1 MGNGRVD
8 IMARVV
14 LKDVTLGMSLS
25 SQEPITMCEKCSVV
39 LRELWQSYLE
49 NRSDGSANLFT
60 TFSTANSL
68 LNMLL
73 VPFFSGSYL

>member
-1 MGNGRVD
+1 
-8 IMARVV
+8 MARGM
-14 LKDVTLGMSLS
+14 LKDVTLGMPLS
-25 SQEPITMCEKCSVV
+25 SQEPITMSQKYFVV

-68 LNMLL
+68 LSMPL
-73 VPFFSGSYL
+73 VPGSYL